1 LDLNLRGPV
10 QYQSIFSNLSLNA
23 LAKNVRYVAFQG
35 SNTIEYD
42 GITLHNFPLN
52 DDPVSFKAGLDQLI
66 NVHRIPANKL
76 ILNIEFFYFVH
87 IINTNA
93 SISDTGFLGEP
104 STLLSEREDIPGSGV
119 WTYSDVTVF
128 NQR

>member
-23 LAKNVRYVAFQG
+23 LVKNVRYVTFQG

-42 GITLHNFPLN
+42 GITLNNFPLN

-76 ILNIEFFYFVH
+76 ILVIELFSFVH
-87 IINTNA
+87 ILNTNVSSGDA
-93 SISDTGFLGEP
+93 GFLGES
-104 STLLSEREDIPGSGV
+104 STLLLQCEDDPGSGM
-119 WTYSDVTVF
+119 WMYSNVCLI
-128 NQR
+128 